1 MQKFNSTR
9 TLFPSYTD
17 ISDVRVHLP
26 SGPSRASVARDL
38 DDLWEIRES
47 EPHITVLT
55 DPGVEAPLPQED
67 GFDPQGLSEDSP
79 QNILVNRGSEK
90 PSKDQSQMFEDA
102 LRKAFTTFLESN
114 KSLKS
119 YQVGELKSL
128 MRDSCPG
135 SLFVYNMNDISKLI
149 QALSL
154 IQAIEKISV
163 DFVRDADF
171 PDEMK
176 EHLISFI
183 GGFPSIRTACLLPDY
198 TLRQKLLGN
207 TESIDTLDESLKIL
221 GKLPTQNPAKVSIV
235 QDEFKDYREA
245 AEIAQLRLN
254 IETCVDISQG
264 LAFKAIL
271 NSLLK
276 CCNQICSREAVEL
289 CASLVNELLKLNFRV
304 LSVNSDKLVACLSN
318 MFDVLESI
326 DAAPS
331 AKMALENTIRNVKS
345 RSSCLAPKAIQ
356 SQQLV
361 SKQNIRSA
369 EAVAQS
375 IAALK
380 HLYSVILSHLKKID
394 PNSAQA
400 TGLSIELLCCLS
412 LIDCCESLKNKA
424 SCNLNLMSN
433 RLFNSICDVVK
444 KSSNPVIHNLK
455 EDLERCEHSLES
467 AQKLK
472 TLQNLRKAN
481 SENIISDKKL
491 ETLTKFLD

>member
-1 MQKFNSTR
+1 MQKFNTTR

-26 SGPSRASVARDL
+26 SAPSRASVARDL
-38 DDLWEIRES
+38 DDLWQIRDS
-47 EPHITVLT
+47 EPHITTLT

-67 GFDPQGLSEDSP
+67 GFDPEGLSEDSP
-79 QNILVNRGSEK
+79 QNILVNRGSEAPTK
-90 PSKDQSQMFEDA
+90 EQTQMFEDA
-102 LRKAFTTFLESN
+102 LRKAYALFIDNN
-114 KSLKS
+114 KSLRNS
-119 YQVGELKSL
+119 QVGELKSL

-135 SLFVYNMNDISKLI
+135 SLFVYNMNDAAKLI

-176 EHLISFI
+176 EHLISFV
-183 GGFPSIRTACLLPDY
+183 GRFPSIRTACLLPDY

-207 TESIDTLDESLKIL
+207 TESIDTLQECLQIL
-221 GKLPTQNPAKVSIV
+221 GKLPTQNPAQISIL

-245 AEIAQLRLN
+245 AELAQLRLN
-254 IETCVDISQG
+254 IEICADISQG
-264 LAFKAIL
+264 LAYKAIL

-276 CCNQICSREAVEL
+276 SCPRMCSKEAVEL
-289 CASLVNELLKLNFRV
+289 CANLANELFKLNFRV
-304 LSVNSDKLVACLSN
+304 LCVNSDKLTSCLN
-318 MFDVLESI
+318 GMFHILDSI

-331 AKMALENTIRNVKS
+331 AKQALEKSIKDIKS
-345 RSSCLAPKAIQ
+345 RCTILTPKVIQ
-356 SQQLV
+356 SQQLI
-361 SKQNIRSA
+361 SQQNIRSA

-380 HLYSVILSHLKKID
+380 SLISSIHAQLKSID
-394 PNSAQA
+394 PKSAQA
-400 TGLSIELLCCLS
+400 TGLNIELLCCLC
-412 LIDCCESLKNKA
+412 LLDCCESLKNKA
-424 SCNLNLMSN
+424 ACNLNLMSN
-433 RLFNSICDVVK
+433 RLFNSICDIVK
-444 KSSNPVIHNLK
+444 KSSNPSVRSLK
-455 EDLERCEHSLES
+455 EDLERCEHSLDS

-481 SENIISDKKL
+481 SENLISDKKL
-491 ETLTKFLD
+491 EILTKFID